1 MADVS
6 GKKGRIAIVGGGLV
20 GAMQAC
26 YMGQRGYTVDL
37 FESREDIREAE
48 HVAGRSINL
57 ALSVRGRSALRHIGL
72 EEEVVKSGIP
82 MHARLIH
89 DVDGKKSTQP
99 YGKKGEAI
107 LSVDRRKLNE
117 LLLSA
122 AEKVDSVTLHFYHKL
137 THLDLDNGTLFFTD
151 KNDKK
156 VEAHADLIFGCDG
169 AYSCVRRQLMRKT
182 LVDYS
187 QEYIPHGYMELCVP
201 PKTGTNGEHNMEL
214 NYLHIWPRNRF
225 MMIALPNLDGSF
237 TLTLFMP
244 FDEFEGI
251 KKQGEEGVMAFFKK
265 YYPDAIEKI
274 GVQNLKDTFN
284 SSTSLPLVSV
294 KCSPY
299 HYQDKAV
306 IMGDAAH
313 AMVPF
318 YGQGMNCG
326 FEDCLVFNEIMDQH
340 NDDIAKVLPHFST
353 FRSPDAQAMC
363 DLAMYNY
370 VEMRALVN
378 SRWFLFRKKVDRLLN
393 WLLPSKYIPLYS
405 MVTFSRIRYH
415 VVINKWKKQDK
426 VVNNGLILLGFSALG
441 MLVWLVSRGQQI
453 KYTSLTEMLTQRIHD
468 FF

>member
-1 MADVS
+1 METS
-6 GKKGRIAIVGGGLV
+6 NGPKSTRIAIVGGGLV

-26 YMGQRGYTVDL
+26 YMAQRGYTVDL
-37 FESREDIREAE
+37 FETRKDIRLAE
-48 HVAGRSINL
+48 HVVGRSINL

-72 EEEVVKSGIP
+72 EDEVVRSGIP
-82 MHARLIH
+82 MYSRLIH
-89 DVDGKKSTQP
+89 DVDGKKNAQP

-117 LLLSA
+117 LLLTA
-122 AEKVDSVTLHFYHKL
+122 AEKQDHVTLHFEHKL
-137 THLDLDNGTLFFTD
+137 TRMDLDDGLMFFTD
-151 KNDKK
+151 KNGQEVK
-156 VEAHADLIFGCDG
+156 AQADLIFGCDG

-182 LVDYS
+182 LVDYN
-187 QEYIPHGYMELCVP
+187 QEYIPHGYMELCLP
-201 PKTGTNGEHNMEL
+201 PKPGTNEHNIEI
-214 NYLHIWPRNRF
+214 NHLHIWPRNTF

-244 FDEFEGI
+244 FDEYVKITAAGEAGVIRFFE
-251 KKQGEEGVMAFFKK
+251 QYF
-265 YYPDAIEKI
+265 PDSIEKI

-284 SSTSLPLVSV
+284 SSKALPLVSI

-299 HYQDKAV
+299 HYKDRAV

-326 FEDCLVFNEIMDQH
+326 FEDCLVFEEVMEQFNG
-340 NDDIAKVLPHFST
+340 NFTKVLPHFSK
-353 FRSPDAQAMC
+353 FRGPDAQAMC

-370 VEMRALVN
+370 IEMRALVN
-378 SRWFLFRKKVDRLLN
+378 SRWFLFRKKVDRLLS

-415 VVINKWKKQDK
+415 IVINKWRKQDK
-426 VVNNGLILLGFSALG
+426 LVNSGLIMLASLMAGGAAILLWSRPNLELQKMVGS
-441 MLVWLVSRGQQI
+441 LVQRWL
-453 KYTSLTEMLTQRIHD
+453 
-468 FF
+468 

>member
-1 MADVS
+1 MADSS
-6 GKKGRIAIVGGGLV
+6 GKKSRIAIVGGGLV

-26 YMGQRGYTVDL
+26 YMAQRGYTVDL
-37 FESREDIREAE
+37 YESREDIRRAE

-89 DVDGKKSTQP
+89 SLDGKKSAQP
-99 YGKKGEAI
+99 YGTKGEAI

-122 AEKVDSVTLHFYHKL
+122 AEKVESVTMHFHHRL
-137 THLDLDNGTLFFTD
+137 SQLDLDNGILHFTD
-151 KNDKK
+151 KNDHK

-182 LVDYS
+182 LIDFS

-201 PKTGTNGEHNMEL
+201 PVPGTDGQHNMEI
-214 NYLHIWPRNRF
+214 NYLHIWPRNEF
-225 MMIALPNLDGSF
+225 MMIALPNQDGSF

-244 FDEFEGI
+244 FKEFEGI
-251 KKQGEEGVMAFFKK
+251 KAQGDEGVLAFFEK
-265 YYPDAIEKI
+265 YFPDAIEKI
-274 GVQNLKDTFN
+274 GVQSLKETYN
-284 SSTSLPLVSV
+284 SSTHLPLVSI

-306 IMGDAAH
+306 IMGDASH

-326 FEDCLVFNEIMDQH
+326 FEDCLVFNEIMDQF
-340 NDDIAKVLPHFST
+340 DGDFAKVLPHYST
-353 FRSPDAQAMC
+353 FRGPDAKAIC

-370 VEMRALVN
+370 VEMRSLVN
-378 SRWFLFRKKVDRLLN
+378 SRWFLFRKKVDWLLN
-393 WLLPSKYIPLYS
+393 WFLPSKYIPLYS

-415 VVINKWKKQDK
+415 MVINKWKKQDK
-426 VVNNGLILLGFSALG
+426 IVNNGLILLGLSSLG
-441 MLVWLVSRGQQI
+441 MLVWLISRGRQMQI
-453 KYTSLTEMLTQRIHD
+453 GKLTEMLTERIQD